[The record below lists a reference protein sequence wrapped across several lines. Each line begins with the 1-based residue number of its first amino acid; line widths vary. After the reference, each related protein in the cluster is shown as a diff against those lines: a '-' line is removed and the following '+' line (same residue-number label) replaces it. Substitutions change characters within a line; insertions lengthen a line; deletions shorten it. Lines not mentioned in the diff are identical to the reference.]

1 MRKIQL
7 AFILLLTAA
16 LAFTMTA
23 CSLGGDDG
31 DAASSPTDLAALH
44 ALHFSA
50 DNAAGG
56 AVTARTA
63 QVVLV
68 DGQEIAEGT
77 TVYLAAL
84 PADGY
89 DFDGWYEGD
98 AKVGSE
104 LIYTFTITK
113 DRTLVAKF
121 TQKQQFTL
129 TYSAENSAWG
139 SVSGDVPSG
148 TRVISGTGV
157 TLTATPASGYD
168 FDGWY
173 EGGVKIG
180 NEPRCTVTVNADRT
194 LVAKFTPQSTVVTH
208 TVTFIANGQTHA
220 TQQVTSGQCAT
231 APTAPQVSGQR
242 FVGWYN
248 GNTAYNFSAPVTG
261 NLTLTAKFEP
271 IQPTVYTVTFI
282 ASGQTHATQQVTSGQ
297 CATAPTEP
305 QVSGQRFVGWYNGNT
320 AYNFSAPVT
329 SNLTLTAK
337 FEPIQPTVY
346 TVTFIANGQTHATQQ
361 VTSGQCA
368 TAPTEPQV
376 SGQRFVGWYNGNTA
390 YNFSA
395 PVTSNLTLTAHFE
408 STGTSTD
415 PDLLNN
421 FTLTRQNGVYVLAVT
436 GEVNVGGFRGEIL
449 VQGTAEDLTAL
460 DEDYV
465 TVYQDGSEIRFIWSH
480 GFNVQDGFEILSF
493 AADEG
498 AVLVLQEVY
507 AFDSNANPA
516 PIDYHVDGV

>member
-50 DNAAGG
+50 DDAAAGS
-56 AVTARTA
+56 VTARTA

-98 AKVGSE
+98 VKVGSE

-139 SVSGDVPSG
+139 SVSGSVQSG
-148 TRVISGTGV
+148 TRVVSGTGV

-180 NEPRCTVTVNADRT
+180 NEPRCTVTVNADRN
-194 LVAKFTPQSTVVTH
+194 LVAKFTAQSTAVTTHTVNFVIPYDSSSPYYARQQVEDGQCATPPTEPQVSGLYFVGWYLGEDAFDFSTPITSDLTLVARFGSTTPVTTTH
-208 TVTFIANGQTHA
+208 TVTFIVNGQTHA
-220 TQQVTSGQCAT
+220 TQQVTDGQCAT
-231 APTAPQVSGQR
+231 V
-242 FVGWYN
+242 
-248 GNTAYNFSAPVTG
+248 
-261 NLTLTAKFEP
+261 
-271 IQPTVYTVTFI
+271 
-282 ASGQTHATQQVTSGQ
+282 
-297 CATAPTEP
+297 PTEP
-305 QVSGQRFVGWYNGNT
+305 QVSGQRFQ
-320 AYNFSAPVT
+320 A
-329 SNLTLTAK
+329 L
-337 FEPIQPTVY
+337 Q
-346 TVTFIANGQTHATQQ
+346 
-361 VTSGQCA
+361 
-368 TAPTEPQV
+368 
-376 SGQRFVGWYNGNTA
+376 
-390 YNFSA
+390 
-395 PVTSNLTLTAHFE
+395 
-408 STGTSTD
+408 
-415 PDLLNN
+415 
-421 FTLTRQNGVYVLAVT
+421 
-436 GEVNVGGFRGEIL
+436 IL
-449 VQGTAEDLTAL
+449 YG
-460 DEDYV
+460 
-465 TVYQDGSEIRFIWSH
+465 
-480 GFNVQDGFEILSF
+480 
-493 AADEG
+493 
-498 AVLVLQEVY
+498 
-507 AFDSNANPA
+507 
-516 PIDYHVDGV
+516 